1 MKYLI
6 ETARKEGASDL
17 HLVYG
22 SPPKLRI
29 HGSLRDF
36 PGAAPLTDEDCERY
50 ARELLQPDGGSPGT
64 PGSVSSIPE
73 SGFDVPGSVSD
84 IREGGFGVRS
94 GAAGRGVTP
103 DLPVCGEVDA
113 ARTISGTRVRINIF
127 RQQGHLSAA
136 VRLLYNHIPD
146 ISELGLPAVAEELT
160 SLRRGIILVT
170 GETGSGK
177 STTLAAMLD
186 KLNHSVDSH
195 IVTLEDPIEYVYTPD
210 RCLINQREIG
220 KDAEGF
226 AQGLRAALREDP
238 DILLIGEMR
247 DADTIETALT
257 AAETGHLVFATLHTN
272 SASDTIDRIVSVFS
286 SGRQQQIRMQLSM
299 TLQAVLS
306 QQLLPRADGTGRVLA
321 CEVMKVIPA
330 IRNLIREGKTPQI
343 ENALSTSAKIG
354 NITMDNSI
362 IRLCQKRLI
371 TAEEAVAAAHDGE
384 YVSRSCLSVS
394 GLQPGNRGRPLQ
406 SERGER

>member
-6 ETARKEGASDL
+6 ETAREKGASDL

-29 HGSLRDF
+29 HGSLEDF
-36 PGAAPLTDEDCERY
+36 PGAAALTDADCERY
-50 ARELLQPDGGSPGT
+50 ANELLRAGGENLAPE
-64 PGSVSSIPE
+64 IP
-73 SGFDVPGSVSD
+73 
-84 IREGGFGVRS
+84 
-94 GAAGRGVTP
+94 A
-103 DLPVCGEVDA
+103 CGEVDA
-113 ARTISGTRVRINIF
+113 ARTISGTRVRINVF
-127 RQQGHLSAA
+127 RQQGHLSVA
-136 VRLLYNHIPD
+136 VRLLYNHIPELG
-146 ISELGLPAVAEELT
+146 ELGLPPVAEELT
-160 SLRRGIILVT
+160 GLRRGIILVT

-177 STTLAAMLD
+177 STTLAAMLNR
-186 KLNHSVDSH
+186 LNHSVSSH
-195 IVTLEDPIEYVYTPD
+195 IITLEDPIEYTYTPD

-220 KDAEGF
+220 RDAEGF

-272 SASDTIDRIVSVFS
+272 SASDTIDRIVSVFPA
-286 SGRQQQIRMQLSM
+286 GRQQQIRMQLSM

-306 QQLLPRADGTGRVLA
+306 QQLLPKAGGTGRVLA

-362 IRLCQKRLI
+362 VRLYQKRLI
-371 TAEEAVAAAHDGE
+371 TAAEAVAAAHDSE
-384 YVSRSCLSVS
+384 YVERSCS
-394 GLQPGNRGRPLQ
+394 PGPGRDA
-406 SERGER
+406 RFGR

>member
-50 ARELLQPDGGSPGT
+50 ARELLQPD
-64 PGSVSSIPE
+64 
-73 SGFDVPGSVSD
+73 
-84 IREGGFGVRS
+84 EGGGAEDRS
-94 GAAGRGVTP
+94 LK
-103 DLPVCGEVDA
+103 LPACGEADA

-136 VRLLYNHIPD
+136 VRLLYNRIPELG
-146 ISELGLPAVAEELT
+146 ELGLPPVAEELT

-186 KLNHSVDSH
+186 RLNHSVDSH
-195 IVTLEDPIEYVYTPD
+195 IVTLEDPIEYIYTPD
-210 RCLINQREIG
+210 KCLINQREIG
-220 KDAEGF
+220 KDTSGF

-286 SGRQQQIRMQLSM
+286 AGRQQQIRMQLSM

-306 QQLLPRADGTGRVLA
+306 QQLLPKADGTGRVLA

-362 IRLCQKRLI
+362 IRLYQKRLI
-371 TAEEAVAAAHDGE
+371 TAAEAVAAAHDSE
-384 YVSRSCLSVS
+384 YVERSCSPFPGS
-394 GLQPGNRGRPLQ
+394 QPLK
-406 SERGER
+406 GERRER